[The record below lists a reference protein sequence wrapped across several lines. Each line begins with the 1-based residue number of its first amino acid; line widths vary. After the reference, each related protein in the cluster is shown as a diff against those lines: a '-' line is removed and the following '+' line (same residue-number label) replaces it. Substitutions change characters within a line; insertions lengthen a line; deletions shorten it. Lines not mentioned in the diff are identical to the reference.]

1 MAVLP
6 GRSPVHFDPGMHPVL
21 FKAFGLTVHS
31 YGVML
36 VAGFLLAIWLA
47 KKRAKRFGL
56 QPNQIIDAGFWA
68 LPLGIVGARLFFV
81 AQDLPRYLKEPGLII
96 GEGFQGLTS
105 FGGVAFGVLG
115 LYIWSRI
122 AKKPA
127 TSIYDAA
134 AAPFLLA
141 HPIGR
146 IGCLLNGCCHGGSCD
161 LPWGIQVQ
169 GLAGLYHPAQI
180 YDGLLNLAGLAALL
194 LWERRGSRG
203 PGQSAGFALIAH
215 GVARFIYEFWRAG
228 VTSTTIGALPFTE
241 GHVAALVVVLAGA
254 IMMLWGSSKRRVTT

>member
-1 MAVLP
+1 MY
-6 GRSPVHFDPGMHPVL
+6 PVF

-36 VAGFLLAIWLA
+36 VVGFLIAVWFA
-47 KKRAKRFGL
+47 KKRATRFGL
-56 QPNQIIDAGFWA
+56 EPDQIIDAGFWA
-68 LPLGIVGARLFFV
+68 LPLGIIGARLFFV
-81 AQDLPRYLKEPGLII
+81 AQDLPRYLGNPGLIVS
-96 GEGFQGLTS
+96 EGFQGLTS

-115 LYIWSRI
+115 LYIWSRL

-127 TSIYDAA
+127 TSIYDTA
-134 AAPFLLA
+134 AAPFLIA

-161 LPWGIQVQ
+161 LPWGVPVT
-169 GLAGLYHPAQI
+169 GLPGLYHPAQV
-180 YDGLLNLAGLAALL
+180 YDGLLNLVGLAALL
-194 LWERRGSRG
+194 AWERRGSHG

-228 VTSTTIGALPFTE
+228 VTSTTIGSLPITE
-241 GHVAALVVVLAGA
+241 GHIAALVVAAIGA
-254 IMMLWGSSKRRVTT
+254 FMMWWGSRRKVATV